1 MAHPTPLLIVVEGVN
16 GSGKSSIVRELQD
29 LLDKEHRPSVIVDII
44 PKGVIRTLVKE
55 DHTLSPIQRALL
67 FKVESMSAHDIV
79 KRHLDAGKTVIM
91 DRGIFSFLAFQG
103 YAEDLEWEVEMLET
117 LCKKPFLPCD
127 VAVFLNPPL
136 EVCQMRVATRPEEK
150 DHFEEISETFDQK
163 VYDGYRLVF
172 DQERRRPKYTKHVV
186 EIIDDLLPKIVATV
200 VWEGIKDHLQ
210 QLSD

>member
-103 YAEDLEWEVEMLET
+103 YAEDLEWEVEMLEA

-127 VAVFLNPPL
+127 VAVFLNVPL
-136 EVCQMRVATRPEEK
+136 EVCQMRLATRPTEK
-150 DHFEEISETFDQK
+150 DHFEEISESFDQK
-163 VYDGYRLVF
+163 VYDGYQLVF
-172 DQERRRPKYTKHVV
+172 EQERRRAKYVKHVV
-186 EIIDDLLPKIVATV
+186 EFIDDLPPKIVATV

-210 QLSD
+210 QLSQ